1 MRAYGEALPS
11 LPLSYAKIVRKDRTF
26 YDPADRKKK
35 QTIRRVRQEYGL
47 ILPFRSVGNE
57 HKEQT
62 VMSVLTFDKK
72 ELGNLE
78 YSLQREMLAT
88 DRRGG
93 YMSTTIVCC
102 NTRKY
107 HGLMVAPIDDSD
119 RAYVLLSSVDE
130 TVVHDG
136 QSFNLALHRF
146 PGTYEPRGHKYITDF
161 EYTPTP
167 TITYRVGSI
176 VLRKELL
183 WIHNR
188 TQLMIRYTLL
198 EAPSDVRLR
207 LRPFFAFRDKHALT
221 HANMEADGRSRPIP
235 GGVKCRLYSDFPWL
249 YLQTDCRDA
258 EFVPAPDWYYNFEYA
273 REIERGYEGDED
285 LLTTGYFELSL
296 GRRQSVIFSASV
308 EAIPDPAAI
317 GGMFAEAL
325 SARSRKVDFLSC
337 LRHSA
342 RQFVVRRR
350 DGRAEVLAG
359 YPWYGQIGRQTL
371 VALPGIALEQGR
383 TEDCLDVLDT
393 VVRGRRDGMFT
404 GSFSAAEAADA
415 PLWFFWV
422 LQQLQRTLGEEEIW
436 KRYGIVM
443 KELLAAYRRGVGGVA
458 VHDNGLVWAS
468 APDKA
473 LTWMNAL
480 AGGVPVVSR
489 DGYPVEINAL
499 WYNAV
504 CYALELAS
512 RFGEEEFVGEWKAW
526 PERIRNAFREMFWSG
541 DDGYPVEI
549 NALWYNAVCYAL
561 ELASRFGEE
570 EFVGEWKAWPE
581 RIRNAFREMFWS
593 GDDGYL
599 ADFVGPEGPNRW
611 IRPNMVVACGLDYKM
626 LDEEQQA
633 SVLRIV
639 GQHLLTPKGLR
650 SLSPRNPRY
659 KNRCEGD
666 EAVRAEASMN
676 GSVWVWPLWFY
687 VKASFDLGGREF
699 LPRAEELLARFG
711 EEIQSYGIG
720 SINELFDGDPPHAP
734 WGAVSQAWSV
744 GAVLMIRETT
754 ERWRRRRGHGLLPGL
769 RKKR

>member
-1 MRAYGEALPS
+1 
-11 LPLSYAKIVRKDRTF
+11 
-26 YDPADRKKK
+26 
-35 QTIRRVRQEYGL
+35 
-47 ILPFRSVGNE
+47 
-57 HKEQT
+57 
-62 VMSVLTFDKK
+62 
-72 ELGNLE
+72 
-78 YSLQREMLAT
+78 MLAT

-317 GGMFAEAL
+317 GGMFA
-325 SARSRKVDFLSC
+325 
-337 LRHSA
+337 
-342 RQFVVRRR
+342 
-350 DGRAEVLAG
+350 
-359 YPWYGQIGRQTL
+359 
-371 VALPGIALEQGR
+371 
-383 TEDCLDVLDT
+383 
-393 VVRGRRDGMFT
+393 
-404 GSFSAAEAADA
+404 DA

-468 APDKA
+468 APGKA

-512 RFGEEEFVGEWKAW
+512 
-526 PERIRNAFREMFWSG
+526 
-541 DDGYPVEI
+541 
-549 NALWYNAVCYAL
+549 C
-561 ELASRFGEE
+561 FGEE

-666 EAVRAEASMN
+666 EAARAEASMN

>member
-1 MRAYGEALPS
+1 VRAYGEALPS

-317 GGMFAEAL
+317 GGMFA
-325 SARSRKVDFLSC
+325 
-337 LRHSA
+337 
-342 RQFVVRRR
+342 
-350 DGRAEVLAG
+350 
-359 YPWYGQIGRQTL
+359 
-371 VALPGIALEQGR
+371 
-383 TEDCLDVLDT
+383 
-393 VVRGRRDGMFT
+393 
-404 GSFSAAEAADA
+404 DA

-468 APDKA
+468 APGKA

-512 RFGEEEFVGEWKAW
+512 
-526 PERIRNAFREMFWSG
+526 
-541 DDGYPVEI
+541 
-549 NALWYNAVCYAL
+549 C
-561 ELASRFGEE
+561 FGEE

-666 EAVRAEASMN
+666 EAARAEASMN

>member
-35 QTIRRVRQEYGL
+35 QAIRRVRQEYGL

-317 GGMFAEAL
+317 GGMFA
-325 SARSRKVDFLSC
+325 
-337 LRHSA
+337 
-342 RQFVVRRR
+342 
-350 DGRAEVLAG
+350 
-359 YPWYGQIGRQTL
+359 
-371 VALPGIALEQGR
+371 
-383 TEDCLDVLDT
+383 
-393 VVRGRRDGMFT
+393 
-404 GSFSAAEAADA
+404 DA

-468 APDKA
+468 APGKA

-526 PERIRNAFREMFWSG
+526 PERIRNAFREMFWS
-541 DDGYPVEI
+541 
-549 NALWYNAVCYAL
+549 
-561 ELASRFGEE
+561 S
-570 EFVGEWKAWPE
+570 
-581 RIRNAFREMFWS
+581 
-593 GDDGYL
+593 DDGYL

-699 LPRAEELLARFG
+699 LPRAEEQLARFG

-734 WGAVSQAWSV
+734 RGAVSQAWSV

>member
-146 PGTYEPRGHKYITDF
+146 PGTYEP
-161 EYTPTP
+161 
-167 TITYRVGSI
+167 
-176 VLRKELL
+176 
-183 WIHNR
+183 
-188 TQLMIRYTLL
+188 
-198 EAPSDVRLR
+198 
-207 LRPFFAFRDKHALT
+207 
-221 HANMEADGRSRPIP
+221 
-235 GGVKCRLYSDFPWL
+235 
-249 YLQTDCRDA
+249 
-258 EFVPAPDWYYNFEYA
+258 
-273 REIERGYEGDED
+273 
-285 LLTTGYFELSL
+285 
-296 GRRQSVIFSASV
+296 RRQSVIFSASV

-541 DDGYPVEI
+541 DDGY
-549 NALWYNAVCYAL
+549 
-561 ELASRFGEE
+561 
-570 EFVGEWKAWPE
+570 
-581 RIRNAFREMFWS
+581 
-593 GDDGYL
+593 L

>member
-1 MRAYGEALPS
+1 
-11 LPLSYAKIVRKDRTF
+11 
-26 YDPADRKKK
+26 
-35 QTIRRVRQEYGL
+35 
-47 ILPFRSVGNE
+47 
-57 HKEQT
+57 
-62 VMSVLTFDKK
+62 MSVLTFDKK

-317 GGMFAEAL
+317 GGMFA
-325 SARSRKVDFLSC
+325 
-337 LRHSA
+337 
-342 RQFVVRRR
+342 
-350 DGRAEVLAG
+350 
-359 YPWYGQIGRQTL
+359 
-371 VALPGIALEQGR
+371 
-383 TEDCLDVLDT
+383 
-393 VVRGRRDGMFT
+393 
-404 GSFSAAEAADA
+404 DA

-489 DGYPVEINAL
+489 DGYPVEINA
-499 WYNAV
+499 
-504 CYALELAS
+504 
-512 RFGEEEFVGEWKAW
+512 F
-526 PERIRNAFREMFWSG
+526 
-541 DDGYPVEI
+541 
-549 NALWYNAVCYAL
+549 WYNAVCYAL

>member
-1 MRAYGEALPS
+1 
-11 LPLSYAKIVRKDRTF
+11 
-26 YDPADRKKK
+26 
-35 QTIRRVRQEYGL
+35 
-47 ILPFRSVGNE
+47 
-57 HKEQT
+57 
-62 VMSVLTFDKK
+62 MSVLTFDKK

-221 HANMEADGRSRPIP
+221 HANMVADGRSRPIP

-317 GGMFAEAL
+317 GGMFA
-325 SARSRKVDFLSC
+325 
-337 LRHSA
+337 
-342 RQFVVRRR
+342 
-350 DGRAEVLAG
+350 
-359 YPWYGQIGRQTL
+359 
-371 VALPGIALEQGR
+371 
-383 TEDCLDVLDT
+383 
-393 VVRGRRDGMFT
+393 
-404 GSFSAAEAADA
+404 DA

-468 APDKA
+468 APGKA

-526 PERIRNAFREMFWSG
+526 PERIRNAFREMFWS
-541 DDGYPVEI
+541 D
-549 NALWYNAVCYAL
+549 
-561 ELASRFGEE
+561 
-570 EFVGEWKAWPE
+570 
-581 RIRNAFREMFWS
+581 
-593 GDDGYL
+593 DDGYL

-666 EAVRAEASMN
+666 EAARAEASMN

-734 WGAVSQAWSV
+734 RGAVSQAWSV

>member
-317 GGMFAEAL
+317 GGMFA
-325 SARSRKVDFLSC
+325 
-337 LRHSA
+337 
-342 RQFVVRRR
+342 
-350 DGRAEVLAG
+350 
-359 YPWYGQIGRQTL
+359 
-371 VALPGIALEQGR
+371 
-383 TEDCLDVLDT
+383 
-393 VVRGRRDGMFT
+393 
-404 GSFSAAEAADA
+404 DA

-489 DGYPVEINAL
+489 
-499 WYNAV
+499 
-504 CYALELAS
+504 
-512 RFGEEEFVGEWKAW
+512 
-526 PERIRNAFREMFWSG
+526 
-541 DDGYPVEI
+541 DGYPVEI

-676 GSVWVWPLWFY
+676 GSVWVWLLWFY

-734 WGAVSQAWSV
+734 RGAVSQAWSV

>member
-258 EFVPAPDWYYNFEYA
+258 EFVPAPD
-273 REIERGYEGDED
+273 
-285 LLTTGYFELSL
+285 
-296 GRRQSVIFSASV
+296 
-308 EAIPDPAAI
+308 
-317 GGMFAEAL
+317 
-325 SARSRKVDFLSC
+325 
-337 LRHSA
+337 
-342 RQFVVRRR
+342 
-350 DGRAEVLAG
+350 
-359 YPWYGQIGRQTL
+359 
-371 VALPGIALEQGR
+371 
-383 TEDCLDVLDT
+383 
-393 VVRGRRDGMFT
+393 
-404 GSFSAAEAADA
+404 
-415 PLWFFWV
+415 
-422 LQQLQRTLGEEEIW
+422 
-436 KRYGIVM
+436 
-443 KELLAAYRRGVGGVA
+443 
-458 VHDNGLVWAS
+458 
-468 APDKA
+468 KA

-489 DGYPVEINAL
+489 
-499 WYNAV
+499 
-504 CYALELAS
+504 
-512 RFGEEEFVGEWKAW
+512 
-526 PERIRNAFREMFWSG
+526 
-541 DDGYPVEI
+541 DGYPVEI

>member
-1 MRAYGEALPS
+1 
-11 LPLSYAKIVRKDRTF
+11 
-26 YDPADRKKK
+26 
-35 QTIRRVRQEYGL
+35 
-47 ILPFRSVGNE
+47 
-57 HKEQT
+57 
-62 VMSVLTFDKK
+62 MSVLTFDKK

-317 GGMFAEAL
+317 GGMFA
-325 SARSRKVDFLSC
+325 
-337 LRHSA
+337 
-342 RQFVVRRR
+342 
-350 DGRAEVLAG
+350 
-359 YPWYGQIGRQTL
+359 
-371 VALPGIALEQGR
+371 
-383 TEDCLDVLDT
+383 
-393 VVRGRRDGMFT
+393 
-404 GSFSAAEAADA
+404 DA

-468 APDKA
+468 APGKA

-489 DGYPVEINAL
+489 
-499 WYNAV
+499 
-504 CYALELAS
+504 
-512 RFGEEEFVGEWKAW
+512 
-526 PERIRNAFREMFWSG
+526 
-541 DDGYPVEI
+541 DGYPVEI

-666 EAVRAEASMN
+666 EAARAEASMN

-734 WGAVSQAWSV
+734 RGAVSQAWSV

>member
-1 MRAYGEALPS
+1 M
-11 LPLSYAKIVRKDRTF
+11 
-26 YDPADRKKK
+26 
-35 QTIRRVRQEYGL
+35 
-47 ILPFRSVGNE
+47 
-57 HKEQT
+57 
-62 VMSVLTFDKK
+62 
-72 ELGNLE
+72 
-78 YSLQREMLAT
+78 QREMLAT

-317 GGMFAEAL
+317 GGMFA
-325 SARSRKVDFLSC
+325 
-337 LRHSA
+337 
-342 RQFVVRRR
+342 
-350 DGRAEVLAG
+350 
-359 YPWYGQIGRQTL
+359 
-371 VALPGIALEQGR
+371 
-383 TEDCLDVLDT
+383 
-393 VVRGRRDGMFT
+393 
-404 GSFSAAEAADA
+404 DA

-489 DGYPVEINAL
+489 
-499 WYNAV
+499 
-504 CYALELAS
+504 
-512 RFGEEEFVGEWKAW
+512 
-526 PERIRNAFREMFWSG
+526 
-541 DDGYPVEI
+541 DGYPVEI

>member
-1 MRAYGEALPS
+1 
-11 LPLSYAKIVRKDRTF
+11 
-26 YDPADRKKK
+26 
-35 QTIRRVRQEYGL
+35 
-47 ILPFRSVGNE
+47 
-57 HKEQT
+57 
-62 VMSVLTFDKK
+62 MSVLTFDKK

-317 GGMFAEAL
+317 GGMFA
-325 SARSRKVDFLSC
+325 
-337 LRHSA
+337 
-342 RQFVVRRR
+342 
-350 DGRAEVLAG
+350 
-359 YPWYGQIGRQTL
+359 
-371 VALPGIALEQGR
+371 
-383 TEDCLDVLDT
+383 
-393 VVRGRRDGMFT
+393 
-404 GSFSAAEAADA
+404 DA

-468 APDKA
+468 APGKA

-489 DGYPVEINAL
+489 
-499 WYNAV
+499 
-504 CYALELAS
+504 
-512 RFGEEEFVGEWKAW
+512 
-526 PERIRNAFREMFWSG
+526 
-541 DDGYPVEI
+541 DGYPVEI

-687 VKASFDLGGREF
+687 VKASFALGGREF

>member
-1 MRAYGEALPS
+1 
-11 LPLSYAKIVRKDRTF
+11 
-26 YDPADRKKK
+26 
-35 QTIRRVRQEYGL
+35 
-47 ILPFRSVGNE
+47 
-57 HKEQT
+57 
-62 VMSVLTFDKK
+62 MSVLTFDKK

-342 RQFVVRRR
+342 RQFVVRRQ

-383 TEDCLDVLDT
+383 TEDSWMCSI
-393 VVRGRRDGMFT
+393 R
-404 GSFSAAEAADA
+404 SCADA
-415 PLWFFWV
+415 GTVCLRVLSRLPRLRMLRFGFSGCFSSCSGRWV
-422 LQQLQRTLGEEEIW
+422 RR
-436 KRYGIVM
+436 RYG
-443 KELLAAYRRGVGGVA
+443 
-458 VHDNGLVWAS
+458 S
-468 APDKA
+468 A
-473 LTWMNAL
+473 T
-480 AGGVPVVSR
+480 VS
-489 DGYPVEINAL
+489 
-499 WYNAV
+499 
-504 CYALELAS
+504 
-512 RFGEEEFVGEWKAW
+512 
-526 PERIRNAFREMFWSG
+526 
-541 DDGYPVEI
+541 
-549 NALWYNAVCYAL
+549 
-561 ELASRFGEE
+561 
-570 EFVGEWKAWPE
+570 
-581 RIRNAFREMFWS
+581 
-593 GDDGYL
+593 
-599 ADFVGPEGPNRW
+599 
-611 IRPNMVVACGLDYKM
+611 
-626 LDEEQQA
+626 
-633 SVLRIV
+633 
-639 GQHLLTPKGLR
+639 
-650 SLSPRNPRY
+650 
-659 KNRCEGD
+659 
-666 EAVRAEASMN
+666 
-676 GSVWVWPLWFY
+676 
-687 VKASFDLGGREF
+687 
-699 LPRAEELLARFG
+699 
-711 EEIQSYGIG
+711 
-720 SINELFDGDPPHAP
+720 
-734 WGAVSQAWSV
+734 
-744 GAVLMIRETT
+744 
-754 ERWRRRRGHGLLPGL
+754 
-769 RKKR
+769 

>member
-1 MRAYGEALPS
+1 
-11 LPLSYAKIVRKDRTF
+11 
-26 YDPADRKKK
+26 
-35 QTIRRVRQEYGL
+35 
-47 ILPFRSVGNE
+47 
-57 HKEQT
+57 
-62 VMSVLTFDKK
+62 
-72 ELGNLE
+72 
-78 YSLQREMLAT
+78 
-88 DRRGG
+88 
-93 YMSTTIVCC
+93 
-102 NTRKY
+102 
-107 HGLMVAPIDDSD
+107 
-119 RAYVLLSSVDE
+119 
-130 TVVHDG
+130 
-136 QSFNLALHRF
+136 
-146 PGTYEPRGHKYITDF
+146 
-161 EYTPTP
+161 
-167 TITYRVGSI
+167 
-176 VLRKELL
+176 
-183 WIHNR
+183 
-188 TQLMIRYTLL
+188 
-198 EAPSDVRLR
+198 
-207 LRPFFAFRDKHALT
+207 
-221 HANMEADGRSRPIP
+221 MEADGRSRPIP

-317 GGMFAEAL
+317 GGMFA
-325 SARSRKVDFLSC
+325 
-337 LRHSA
+337 
-342 RQFVVRRR
+342 
-350 DGRAEVLAG
+350 
-359 YPWYGQIGRQTL
+359 
-371 VALPGIALEQGR
+371 
-383 TEDCLDVLDT
+383 
-393 VVRGRRDGMFT
+393 
-404 GSFSAAEAADA
+404 DA

-468 APDKA
+468 APGKA

-512 RFGEEEFVGEWKAW
+512 
-526 PERIRNAFREMFWSG
+526 
-541 DDGYPVEI
+541 
-549 NALWYNAVCYAL
+549 C
-561 ELASRFGEE
+561 FGEE

>member
-317 GGMFAEAL
+317 GGMFA
-325 SARSRKVDFLSC
+325 
-337 LRHSA
+337 
-342 RQFVVRRR
+342 
-350 DGRAEVLAG
+350 
-359 YPWYGQIGRQTL
+359 
-371 VALPGIALEQGR
+371 
-383 TEDCLDVLDT
+383 
-393 VVRGRRDGMFT
+393 
-404 GSFSAAEAADA
+404 DA

-468 APDKA
+468 APGKA

-489 DGYPVEINAL
+489 
-499 WYNAV
+499 
-504 CYALELAS
+504 
-512 RFGEEEFVGEWKAW
+512 
-526 PERIRNAFREMFWSG
+526 
-541 DDGYPVEI
+541 DGYPVEI

>member
-11 LPLSYAKIVRKDRTF
+11 LPLSYAKIVRKDRAF

-35 QTIRRVRQEYGL
+35 QAIRRVRQEYGL

-221 HANMEADGRSRPIP
+221 HANMEADGRSWPIP

-317 GGMFAEAL
+317 GGMFA
-325 SARSRKVDFLSC
+325 
-337 LRHSA
+337 
-342 RQFVVRRR
+342 
-350 DGRAEVLAG
+350 
-359 YPWYGQIGRQTL
+359 
-371 VALPGIALEQGR
+371 
-383 TEDCLDVLDT
+383 
-393 VVRGRRDGMFT
+393 
-404 GSFSAAEAADA
+404 DA

-489 DGYPVEINAL
+489 
-499 WYNAV
+499 
-504 CYALELAS
+504 
-512 RFGEEEFVGEWKAW
+512 
-526 PERIRNAFREMFWSG
+526 
-541 DDGYPVEI
+541 DGYPVEI

>member
-11 LPLSYAKIVRKDRTF
+11 LPLSYAKIVRKDRAF

-35 QTIRRVRQEYGL
+35 QAIRRGRQEYGL

-317 GGMFAEAL
+317 GGMFA
-325 SARSRKVDFLSC
+325 
-337 LRHSA
+337 
-342 RQFVVRRR
+342 
-350 DGRAEVLAG
+350 
-359 YPWYGQIGRQTL
+359 
-371 VALPGIALEQGR
+371 
-383 TEDCLDVLDT
+383 
-393 VVRGRRDGMFT
+393 
-404 GSFSAAEAADA
+404 DA

-468 APDKA
+468 APGKA

-526 PERIRNAFREMFWSG
+526 PERIRNAFREMFWS
-541 DDGYPVEI
+541 D
-549 NALWYNAVCYAL
+549 
-561 ELASRFGEE
+561 
-570 EFVGEWKAWPE
+570 
-581 RIRNAFREMFWS
+581 
-593 GDDGYL
+593 DDGYL

-666 EAVRAEASMN
+666 EAARAEASMN

>member
-1 MRAYGEALPS
+1 
-11 LPLSYAKIVRKDRTF
+11 
-26 YDPADRKKK
+26 
-35 QTIRRVRQEYGL
+35 
-47 ILPFRSVGNE
+47 
-57 HKEQT
+57 
-62 VMSVLTFDKK
+62 MSVLTFDKK

-130 TVVHDG
+130 TVLHDG
-136 QSFNLALHRF
+136 QPFNLALHRF

-235 GGVKCRLYSDFPWL
+235 GGVKCRLYPDFPWL
-249 YLQTDCRDA
+249 YLQTDCRNA
-258 EFVPAPDWYYNFEYA
+258 EFVPAPDWYYNFEYVK
-273 REIERGYEGDED
+273 EIERGYEGHED
-285 LLTTGYFELSL
+285 LLTTGYFELPFRR
-296 GRRQSVIFSASV
+296 GRSVVFSVSV
-308 EAIPDPAAI
+308 EEIADP
-317 GGMFAEAL
+317 
-325 SARSRKVDFLSC
+325 S
-337 LRHSA
+337 
-342 RQFVVRRR
+342 
-350 DGRAEVLAG
+350 
-359 YPWYGQIGRQTL
+359 TL
-371 VALPGIALEQGR
+371 
-383 TEDCLDVLDT
+383 
-393 VVRGRRDGMFT
+393 DGMF
-404 GSFSAAEAADA
+404 AEAADA

-489 DGYPVEINAL
+489 
-499 WYNAV
+499 
-504 CYALELAS
+504 
-512 RFGEEEFVGEWKAW
+512 
-526 PERIRNAFREMFWSG
+526 
-541 DDGYPVEI
+541 DGYPVEI

>member
-1 MRAYGEALPS
+1 
-11 LPLSYAKIVRKDRTF
+11 
-26 YDPADRKKK
+26 
-35 QTIRRVRQEYGL
+35 
-47 ILPFRSVGNE
+47 
-57 HKEQT
+57 
-62 VMSVLTFDKK
+62 
-72 ELGNLE
+72 
-78 YSLQREMLAT
+78 
-88 DRRGG
+88 
-93 YMSTTIVCC
+93 
-102 NTRKY
+102 
-107 HGLMVAPIDDSD
+107 
-119 RAYVLLSSVDE
+119 
-130 TVVHDG
+130 
-136 QSFNLALHRF
+136 
-146 PGTYEPRGHKYITDF
+146 
-161 EYTPTP
+161 
-167 TITYRVGSI
+167 
-176 VLRKELL
+176 
-183 WIHNR
+183 
-188 TQLMIRYTLL
+188 
-198 EAPSDVRLR
+198 
-207 LRPFFAFRDKHALT
+207 
-221 HANMEADGRSRPIP
+221 ME
-235 GGVKCRLYSDFPWL
+235 
-249 YLQTDCRDA
+249 
-258 EFVPAPDWYYNFEYA
+258 
-273 REIERGYEGDED
+273 
-285 LLTTGYFELSL
+285 
-296 GRRQSVIFSASV
+296 
-308 EAIPDPAAI
+308 
-317 GGMFAEAL
+317 
-325 SARSRKVDFLSC
+325 
-337 LRHSA
+337 
-342 RQFVVRRR
+342 
-350 DGRAEVLAG
+350 
-359 YPWYGQIGRQTL
+359 
-371 VALPGIALEQGR
+371 
-383 TEDCLDVLDT
+383 
-393 VVRGRRDGMFT
+393 
-404 GSFSAAEAADA
+404 
-415 PLWFFWV
+415 
-422 LQQLQRTLGEEEIW
+422 

-526 PERIRNAFREMFWSG
+526 PEWIRNAFREMFWS
-541 DDGYPVEI
+541 D
-549 NALWYNAVCYAL
+549 
-561 ELASRFGEE
+561 
-570 EFVGEWKAWPE
+570 
-581 RIRNAFREMFWS
+581 
-593 GDDGYL
+593 DDGYL

-734 WGAVSQAWSV
+734 RGAVSQAWSV

>member
-1 MRAYGEALPS
+1 VRAYGEALPS
-11 LPLSYAKIVRKDRTF
+11 LPLSYAKIVRKDRAF

-35 QTIRRVRQEYGL
+35 QAIRRVRQEYGL

-221 HANMEADGRSRPIP
+221 HANMEADGRSWPIP

-317 GGMFAEAL
+317 GGMFA
-325 SARSRKVDFLSC
+325 
-337 LRHSA
+337 
-342 RQFVVRRR
+342 
-350 DGRAEVLAG
+350 
-359 YPWYGQIGRQTL
+359 
-371 VALPGIALEQGR
+371 
-383 TEDCLDVLDT
+383 
-393 VVRGRRDGMFT
+393 
-404 GSFSAAEAADA
+404 DA

-489 DGYPVEINAL
+489 
-499 WYNAV
+499 
-504 CYALELAS
+504 
-512 RFGEEEFVGEWKAW
+512 
-526 PERIRNAFREMFWSG
+526 
-541 DDGYPVEI
+541 DGYPVEI

>member
-1 MRAYGEALPS
+1 
-11 LPLSYAKIVRKDRTF
+11 
-26 YDPADRKKK
+26 
-35 QTIRRVRQEYGL
+35 
-47 ILPFRSVGNE
+47 
-57 HKEQT
+57 
-62 VMSVLTFDKK
+62 MSVLTFDKK

-359 YPWYGQIGRQTL
+359 YP
-371 VALPGIALEQGR
+371 
-383 TEDCLDVLDT
+383 
-393 VVRGRRDGMFT
+393 
-404 GSFSAAEAADA
+404 
-415 PLWFFWV
+415 
-422 LQQLQRTLGEEEIW
+422 
-436 KRYGIVM
+436 
-443 KELLAAYRRGVGGVA
+443 
-458 VHDNGLVWAS
+458 
-468 APDKA
+468 
-473 LTWMNAL
+473 
-480 AGGVPVVSR
+480 
-489 DGYPVEINAL
+489 
-499 WYNAV
+499 
-504 CYALELAS
+504 
-512 RFGEEEFVGEWKAW
+512 
-526 PERIRNAFREMFWSG
+526 
-541 DDGYPVEI
+541 VEI

>member
-11 LPLSYAKIVRKDRTF
+11 LPLSYAKIVRKDRAF

-35 QTIRRVRQEYGL
+35 QAIRRVRQEYGL

-342 RQFVVRRR
+342 RQFVVRRW

-422 LQQLQRTLGEEEIW
+422 LQQLQRTLGEEE
-436 KRYGIVM
+436 
-443 KELLAAYRRGVGGVA
+443 
-458 VHDNGLVWAS
+458 
-468 APDKA
+468 
-473 LTWMNAL
+473 
-480 AGGVPVVSR
+480 
-489 DGYPVEINAL
+489 
-499 WYNAV
+499 
-504 CYALELAS
+504 
-512 RFGEEEFVGEWKAW
+512 
-526 PERIRNAFREMFWSG
+526 
-541 DDGYPVEI
+541 
-549 NALWYNAVCYAL
+549 
-561 ELASRFGEE
+561 
-570 EFVGEWKAWPE
+570 
-581 RIRNAFREMFWS
+581 IRNAFREMFWS

-734 WGAVSQAWSV
+734 RGAVSQAWSV

>member
-1 MRAYGEALPS
+1 
-11 LPLSYAKIVRKDRTF
+11 
-26 YDPADRKKK
+26 
-35 QTIRRVRQEYGL
+35 
-47 ILPFRSVGNE
+47 
-57 HKEQT
+57 
-62 VMSVLTFDKK
+62 MSVLTFDKK

-317 GGMFAEAL
+317 GGMFA
-325 SARSRKVDFLSC
+325 
-337 LRHSA
+337 
-342 RQFVVRRR
+342 
-350 DGRAEVLAG
+350 
-359 YPWYGQIGRQTL
+359 
-371 VALPGIALEQGR
+371 
-383 TEDCLDVLDT
+383 
-393 VVRGRRDGMFT
+393 
-404 GSFSAAEAADA
+404 DA

-468 APDKA
+468 APGKA

-489 DGYPVEINAL
+489 
-499 WYNAV
+499 
-504 CYALELAS
+504 
-512 RFGEEEFVGEWKAW
+512 
-526 PERIRNAFREMFWSG
+526 
-541 DDGYPVEI
+541 
-549 NALWYNAVCYAL
+549 
-561 ELASRFGEE
+561 
-570 EFVGEWKAWPE
+570 
-581 RIRNAFREMFWS
+581 
-593 GDDGYL
+593 DGYL

>member
-1 MRAYGEALPS
+1 
-11 LPLSYAKIVRKDRTF
+11 
-26 YDPADRKKK
+26 
-35 QTIRRVRQEYGL
+35 
-47 ILPFRSVGNE
+47 
-57 HKEQT
+57 
-62 VMSVLTFDKK
+62 MSVLTFDKK

-183 WIHNR
+183 
-188 TQLMIRYTLL
+188 
-198 EAPSDVRLR
+198 
-207 LRPFFAFRDKHALT
+207 
-221 HANMEADGRSRPIP
+221 
-235 GGVKCRLYSDFPWL
+235 
-249 YLQTDCRDA
+249 
-258 EFVPAPDWYYNFEYA
+258 
-273 REIERGYEGDED
+273 
-285 LLTTGYFELSL
+285 
-296 GRRQSVIFSASV
+296 
-308 EAIPDPAAI
+308 
-317 GGMFAEAL
+317 
-325 SARSRKVDFLSC
+325 
-337 LRHSA
+337 
-342 RQFVVRRR
+342 
-350 DGRAEVLAG
+350 
-359 YPWYGQIGRQTL
+359 
-371 VALPGIALEQGR
+371 
-383 TEDCLDVLDT
+383 
-393 VVRGRRDGMFT
+393 
-404 GSFSAAEAADA
+404 
-415 PLWFFWV
+415 
-422 LQQLQRTLGEEEIW
+422 
-436 KRYGIVM
+436 
-443 KELLAAYRRGVGGVA
+443 AAYRRGVGGVA

-468 APDKA
+468 APGKA

-512 RFGEEEFVGEWKAW
+512 
-526 PERIRNAFREMFWSG
+526 
-541 DDGYPVEI
+541 
-549 NALWYNAVCYAL
+549 C
-561 ELASRFGEE
+561 FGEE

>member
-1 MRAYGEALPS
+1 M
-11 LPLSYAKIVRKDRTF
+11 
-26 YDPADRKKK
+26 
-35 QTIRRVRQEYGL
+35 
-47 ILPFRSVGNE
+47 PFRSVGNE

-317 GGMFAEAL
+317 GGMFA
-325 SARSRKVDFLSC
+325 
-337 LRHSA
+337 
-342 RQFVVRRR
+342 
-350 DGRAEVLAG
+350 
-359 YPWYGQIGRQTL
+359 
-371 VALPGIALEQGR
+371 
-383 TEDCLDVLDT
+383 
-393 VVRGRRDGMFT
+393 
-404 GSFSAAEAADA
+404 DA

-526 PERIRNAFREMFWSG
+526 PEWIRNAFREMFWS
-541 DDGYPVEI
+541 D
-549 NALWYNAVCYAL
+549 
-561 ELASRFGEE
+561 
-570 EFVGEWKAWPE
+570 
-581 RIRNAFREMFWS
+581 
-593 GDDGYL
+593 DDGYL

-734 WGAVSQAWSV
+734 RGAVSQAWSV

>member
-1 MRAYGEALPS
+1 
-11 LPLSYAKIVRKDRTF
+11 
-26 YDPADRKKK
+26 
-35 QTIRRVRQEYGL
+35 
-47 ILPFRSVGNE
+47 
-57 HKEQT
+57 
-62 VMSVLTFDKK
+62 MSVLTFDKK

-317 GGMFAEAL
+317 GGMF
-325 SARSRKVDFLSC
+325 
-337 LRHSA
+337 
-342 RQFVVRRR
+342 
-350 DGRAEVLAG
+350 
-359 YPWYGQIGRQTL
+359 
-371 VALPGIALEQGR
+371 
-383 TEDCLDVLDT
+383 
-393 VVRGRRDGMFT
+393 T

-489 DGYPVEINAL
+489 
-499 WYNAV
+499 
-504 CYALELAS
+504 
-512 RFGEEEFVGEWKAW
+512 
-526 PERIRNAFREMFWSG
+526 
-541 DDGYPVEI
+541 DGYPVEI

>member
-1 MRAYGEALPS
+1 
-11 LPLSYAKIVRKDRTF
+11 
-26 YDPADRKKK
+26 
-35 QTIRRVRQEYGL
+35 
-47 ILPFRSVGNE
+47 
-57 HKEQT
+57 
-62 VMSVLTFDKK
+62 MSVLTFDKK

-130 TVVHDG
+130 TVLHDG
-136 QSFNLALHRF
+136 QPFNLALHRF

-317 GGMFAEAL
+317 GGMFA
-325 SARSRKVDFLSC
+325 
-337 LRHSA
+337 
-342 RQFVVRRR
+342 
-350 DGRAEVLAG
+350 
-359 YPWYGQIGRQTL
+359 
-371 VALPGIALEQGR
+371 
-383 TEDCLDVLDT
+383 
-393 VVRGRRDGMFT
+393 
-404 GSFSAAEAADA
+404 DA

-489 DGYPVEINAL
+489 
-499 WYNAV
+499 
-504 CYALELAS
+504 
-512 RFGEEEFVGEWKAW
+512 
-526 PERIRNAFREMFWSG
+526 
-541 DDGYPVEI
+541 DGYPVEI

>member
-1 MRAYGEALPS
+1 
-11 LPLSYAKIVRKDRTF
+11 
-26 YDPADRKKK
+26 
-35 QTIRRVRQEYGL
+35 
-47 ILPFRSVGNE
+47 
-57 HKEQT
+57 
-62 VMSVLTFDKK
+62 MSVLTFDKK

-317 GGMFAEAL
+317 GGMFA
-325 SARSRKVDFLSC
+325 
-337 LRHSA
+337 
-342 RQFVVRRR
+342 
-350 DGRAEVLAG
+350 
-359 YPWYGQIGRQTL
+359 
-371 VALPGIALEQGR
+371 
-383 TEDCLDVLDT
+383 
-393 VVRGRRDGMFT
+393 
-404 GSFSAAEAADA
+404 DA

-468 APDKA
+468 APGKA

-526 PERIRNAFREMFWSG
+526 PERIRNAFREMFWS
-541 DDGYPVEI
+541 D
-549 NALWYNAVCYAL
+549 
-561 ELASRFGEE
+561 
-570 EFVGEWKAWPE
+570 
-581 RIRNAFREMFWS
+581 
-593 GDDGYL
+593 DDGYL

-720 SINELFDGDPPHAP
+720 SINELFGGDPPHAP

>member
-1 MRAYGEALPS
+1 
-11 LPLSYAKIVRKDRTF
+11 
-26 YDPADRKKK
+26 
-35 QTIRRVRQEYGL
+35 
-47 ILPFRSVGNE
+47 
-57 HKEQT
+57 
-62 VMSVLTFDKK
+62 MSVLTFDKK

-308 EAIPDPAAI
+308 EAIPDLAAI
-317 GGMFAEAL
+317 GGMF
-325 SARSRKVDFLSC
+325 
-337 LRHSA
+337 
-342 RQFVVRRR
+342 
-350 DGRAEVLAG
+350 
-359 YPWYGQIGRQTL
+359 
-371 VALPGIALEQGR
+371 
-383 TEDCLDVLDT
+383 
-393 VVRGRRDGMFT
+393 
-404 GSFSAAEAADA
+404 ADA

-526 PERIRNAFREMFWSG
+526 PEWIRNAFREMFWS
-541 DDGYPVEI
+541 D
-549 NALWYNAVCYAL
+549 
-561 ELASRFGEE
+561 
-570 EFVGEWKAWPE
+570 
-581 RIRNAFREMFWS
+581 
-593 GDDGYL
+593 DDGYL

-734 WGAVSQAWSV
+734 RGAVSQAWSV

>member
-1 MRAYGEALPS
+1 
-11 LPLSYAKIVRKDRTF
+11 
-26 YDPADRKKK
+26 
-35 QTIRRVRQEYGL
+35 
-47 ILPFRSVGNE
+47 
-57 HKEQT
+57 
-62 VMSVLTFDKK
+62 MSVLTFDKK

-317 GGMFAEAL
+317 GGMFA
-325 SARSRKVDFLSC
+325 
-337 LRHSA
+337 
-342 RQFVVRRR
+342 
-350 DGRAEVLAG
+350 
-359 YPWYGQIGRQTL
+359 
-371 VALPGIALEQGR
+371 
-383 TEDCLDVLDT
+383 
-393 VVRGRRDGMFT
+393 
-404 GSFSAAEAADA
+404 DA

-468 APDKA
+468 APGKA

-526 PERIRNAFREMFWSG
+526 PEWIRNAFREMFWS
-541 DDGYPVEI
+541 D
-549 NALWYNAVCYAL
+549 
-561 ELASRFGEE
+561 
-570 EFVGEWKAWPE
+570 
-581 RIRNAFREMFWS
+581 
-593 GDDGYL
+593 DDGYL

-734 WGAVSQAWSV
+734 RGAVSQAWSV

>member
-1 MRAYGEALPS
+1 
-11 LPLSYAKIVRKDRTF
+11 
-26 YDPADRKKK
+26 
-35 QTIRRVRQEYGL
+35 
-47 ILPFRSVGNE
+47 
-57 HKEQT
+57 
-62 VMSVLTFDKK
+62 MSVLTFDKK

-249 YLQTDCRDA
+249 YLQTNCRDA

-317 GGMFAEAL
+317 GGMFA
-325 SARSRKVDFLSC
+325 
-337 LRHSA
+337 
-342 RQFVVRRR
+342 
-350 DGRAEVLAG
+350 
-359 YPWYGQIGRQTL
+359 
-371 VALPGIALEQGR
+371 
-383 TEDCLDVLDT
+383 
-393 VVRGRRDGMFT
+393 
-404 GSFSAAEAADA
+404 DA

-468 APDKA
+468 APGKA

-489 DGYPVEINAL
+489 
-499 WYNAV
+499 
-504 CYALELAS
+504 
-512 RFGEEEFVGEWKAW
+512 
-526 PERIRNAFREMFWSG
+526 
-541 DDGYPVEI
+541 DGYPVEI

-666 EAVRAEASMN
+666 EAARAEASMN

-734 WGAVSQAWSV
+734 RGAVSQAWSV

>member
-317 GGMFAEAL
+317 GGMFA
-325 SARSRKVDFLSC
+325 
-337 LRHSA
+337 
-342 RQFVVRRR
+342 
-350 DGRAEVLAG
+350 
-359 YPWYGQIGRQTL
+359 
-371 VALPGIALEQGR
+371 
-383 TEDCLDVLDT
+383 
-393 VVRGRRDGMFT
+393 
-404 GSFSAAEAADA
+404 DA

-443 KELLAAYRRGVGGVA
+443 KELLATYRRGVGGVA

-468 APDKA
+468 APGKA

-512 RFGEEEFVGEWKAW
+512 RFGEEV
-526 PERIRNAFREMFWSG
+526 
-541 DDGYPVEI
+541 
-549 NALWYNAVCYAL
+549 
-561 ELASRFGEE
+561 
-570 EFVGEWKAWPE
+570 FVGEWKAWPE

-666 EAVRAEASMN
+666 EAARAEASMN

-734 WGAVSQAWSV
+734 RGAVSQAWSV

>member
-1 MRAYGEALPS
+1 
-11 LPLSYAKIVRKDRTF
+11 
-26 YDPADRKKK
+26 
-35 QTIRRVRQEYGL
+35 
-47 ILPFRSVGNE
+47 
-57 HKEQT
+57 
-62 VMSVLTFDKK
+62 MSVLTFDKK

-198 EAPSDVRLR
+198 EVPSDVRLR

-317 GGMFAEAL
+317 GGMFA
-325 SARSRKVDFLSC
+325 
-337 LRHSA
+337 
-342 RQFVVRRR
+342 
-350 DGRAEVLAG
+350 
-359 YPWYGQIGRQTL
+359 
-371 VALPGIALEQGR
+371 
-383 TEDCLDVLDT
+383 
-393 VVRGRRDGMFT
+393 
-404 GSFSAAEAADA
+404 DA

-489 DGYPVEINAL
+489 
-499 WYNAV
+499 
-504 CYALELAS
+504 
-512 RFGEEEFVGEWKAW
+512 
-526 PERIRNAFREMFWSG
+526 
-541 DDGYPVEI
+541 DGYPVEI

>member
-1 MRAYGEALPS
+1 
-11 LPLSYAKIVRKDRTF
+11 
-26 YDPADRKKK
+26 
-35 QTIRRVRQEYGL
+35 
-47 ILPFRSVGNE
+47 
-57 HKEQT
+57 
-62 VMSVLTFDKK
+62 MSVLTFDKK

-317 GGMFAEAL
+317 GGMFA
-325 SARSRKVDFLSC
+325 
-337 LRHSA
+337 
-342 RQFVVRRR
+342 
-350 DGRAEVLAG
+350 
-359 YPWYGQIGRQTL
+359 
-371 VALPGIALEQGR
+371 
-383 TEDCLDVLDT
+383 
-393 VVRGRRDGMFT
+393 

-489 DGYPVEINAL
+489 
-499 WYNAV
+499 
-504 CYALELAS
+504 
-512 RFGEEEFVGEWKAW
+512 
-526 PERIRNAFREMFWSG
+526 
-541 DDGYPVEI
+541 DGYPVEI